1 VKDLAQL
8 FEQAGMEPAQATD
21 EAHAC
26 IMCLFALFSDDDDAQ
41 TTTTTEGLR
50 TAS

>member
-1 VKDLAQL
+1 
-8 FEQAGMEPAQATD
+8 
-21 EAHAC
+21 
-26 IMCLFALFSDDDDAQ
+26 MCLFALFSDDDDAQ